1 MVCFNAQSLLNA
13 LNIFFFSS
21 HSKSTLEEIRNIR
34 EQYYISRLRSIE
46 KPFLKIKFTVFIV
59 PTINSERL
67 SK

>member
-1 MVCFNAQSLLNA
+1 MVYFNAQSLLDA
-13 LNIFFFSS
+13 LNIFFFS
-21 HSKSTLEEIRNIR
+21 HSRSTLEEIRNIR